1 MCYTILHTYGY
12 FMWCMVKRIIFCFC
26 YSNLKEDFSNVV
38 IRLTCMHLWFPMSA
52 CSWVCTLNKSVGS
65 AACVVINVSIKRSF
79 LHLFLRLFH
88 CCSCV
93 AHCIGRLFRACIYMA
108 EARQRGKVMR
118 KTRLDISITS
128 PQCPTELP
136 GRHHN
141 NLLTAVIICDPPQ
154 KHCRT
159 PALTFVL
166 TCSSREGR

>member
-1 MCYTILHTYGY
+1 
-12 FMWCMVKRIIFCFC
+12 MWCMVKRIIFCFC
-26 YSNLKEDFSNVV
+26 YSNLKEDFS
-38 IRLTCMHLWFPMSA
+38 TAACFKCCDSSYMHASMIPY
-52 CSWVCTLNKSVGS
+52 VCLFMGDLFTLGGSVGS
-65 AACVVINVSIKRSF
+65 AACVVVNVSIKRSF

-93 AHCIGRLFRACIYMA
+93 AHRIGRLFRACIYMA
-108 EARQRGKVMR
+108 GARQRGKVMR
-118 KTRLDISITS
+118 KTRLDILITS

-141 NLLTAVIICDPPQ
+141 NLLTAVIICDPPH